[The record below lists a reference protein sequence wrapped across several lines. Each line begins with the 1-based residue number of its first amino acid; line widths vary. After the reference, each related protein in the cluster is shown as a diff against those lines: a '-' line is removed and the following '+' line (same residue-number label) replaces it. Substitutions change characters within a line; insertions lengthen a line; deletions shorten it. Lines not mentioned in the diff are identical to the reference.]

1 MRKREESESNENDDG
16 EDKEVHPLLLPQS
29 LDETSSRHERERVK
43 IKSGNGQIGEEAIVK
58 ARKRG

>member
-29 LDETSSRHERERVK
+29 LDETSSRHERER
-43 IKSGNGQIGEEAIVK
+43 E
-58 ARKRG
+58 